1 MMINNINKKEDN
13 IVNINTT
20 TSTPLTP
27 EQRRK
32 AEAVDRNNK
41 RMKTLAKFV
50 RPLAEAVREKNI
62 ELKGQHILA
71 PQGEDEWVPKKMNV
85 EYLQESGTRH
95 PIVELSMQ
103 HYDKSYQKNEKG
115 DYDWKLRK
123 IVILF
128 TMGKDINTWSY
139 YGRKVDLNYVKM
151 HGSWSRP
158 ERSNRYYKNMDNA
171 VKKAIEAML
180 EAYDAYNLPVHYH
193 NRMLDHNK
201 SFKESIRLPEI
212 DGINIKSGF
221 YESGS
226 VDHQTKRC
234 LLDKDE
240 KQSYNWNTATRTTLN
255 PTSVKLQKHG
265 QSVANRN
272 DLTTRFSGFTIKTNS
287 MEAGQKATTEAIN
300 EFNALLDKY
309 EHLLTH
315 LGGA

>member
-1 MMINNINKKEDN
+1 MNK
-13 IVNINTT
+13 NTNT
-20 TSTPLTP
+20 TSTYPTP
-27 EQRRK
+27 QQIRK
-32 AEAVDRNNK
+32 AESIERDKK
-41 RMKTLAKFV
+41 RMETLAKFV
-50 RPLAEAVREKNI
+50 KPLAAAVREKNI
-62 ELKGQHILA
+62 ELEGQHILA
-71 PQGEDEWVPKKMNV
+71 PQGHDEWIPKKMHV

-103 HYDKSYQKNEKG
+103 HYDKSYHKNEKG

-128 TMGKDINTWSY
+128 TMGKDIDTWSY

-180 EAYDAYNLPVHYH
+180 EVYDAYNHPVHYH

-255 PTSVKLQKHG
+255 PTSFKLQKHG
-265 QSVANRN
+265 QRVANRN